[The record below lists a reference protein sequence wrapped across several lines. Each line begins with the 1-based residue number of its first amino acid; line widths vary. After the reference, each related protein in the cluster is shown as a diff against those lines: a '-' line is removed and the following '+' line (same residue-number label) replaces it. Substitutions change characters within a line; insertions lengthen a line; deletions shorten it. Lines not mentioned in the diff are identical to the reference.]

1 MKNTSSSKTLKRNV
15 KTTAAPY
22 TADYTLDYKSR
33 QKIKDD
39 FLKGIDGTVQGV
51 YLSRR

>member
-1 MKNTSSSKTLKRNV
+1 MKANSSQKTLKRNA

-22 TADYTLDYKSR
+22 AYESMLDSKAR

-51 YLSRR
+51 YLARK